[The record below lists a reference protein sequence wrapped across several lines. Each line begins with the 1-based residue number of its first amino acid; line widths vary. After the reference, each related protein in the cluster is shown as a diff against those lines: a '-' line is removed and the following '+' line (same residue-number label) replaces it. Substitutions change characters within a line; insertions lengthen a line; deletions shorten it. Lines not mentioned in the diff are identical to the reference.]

1 MGKVVEGRNLS
12 QDLRGTRH
20 DQMPMLPEFS
30 PRYFTL
36 YCTLEPDL
44 SGLVFWVMLH
54 ASRCLV
60 LTIQLHRFTLLPGIH
75 LVKAVLLSIDGL
87 LVSYI

>member
-1 MGKVVEGRNLS
+1 MGRVVEGRNLS

-30 PRYFTL
+30 PRYLTL
-36 YCTLEPDL
+36 YCTLEPDVL
-44 SGLVFWVMLH
+44 GLAFWVMLH

-60 LTIQLHRFTLLPGIH
+60 LTIQLHRFMIRLGIH
-75 LVKAVLLSIDGL
+75 LVKAV
-87 LVSYI
+87 